1 LEYTTVTDNLDL
13 ARHLLANAKN
23 VVSFSGAG
31 LSAESGIATFRDPEG
46 VWKQVDP
53 TVYAS
58 PQGFR
63 ARPTE
68 VSDWYAARRRTLAQ
82 TTPNDAH
89 HALARS
95 GWQRHITQNV
105 DDLLERA
112 GARDVV
118 HLHGTLDSDR
128 CQDNCGYVVAVDL
141 AQPPSLGACPDC
153 GAMLR
158 PNVVWFGEM
167 LPPSAWAA
175 AESAIQSADVAVVIG
190 TSAEVWPAAGLIA
203 EAQQVI
209 SVNTEPTAAGR
220 RATVE
225 LIGSAASVVPKLVM
239 SAGPS
244 TP

>member
-1 LEYTTVTDNLDL
+1 MTDDLEA
-13 ARHLLANAKN
+13 ARDLLADARN

-31 LSAESGIATFRDPEG
+31 LSAESGIATFRDPDG

-58 PQGFR
+58 AHGFQ
-63 ARPTE
+63 AQPTE
-68 VSDWYAARRRTLAQ
+68 VSDWYAARRRTLAG

-95 GWQRHITQNV
+95 GWQSHITQNV
-105 DDLLERA
+105 DNLLERA
-112 GARDVV
+112 GARNVV

-128 CQDNCGYVVAVDL
+128 CHANCGYVLGVDL
-141 AQPPSLGACPDC
+141 AQPPSLGTCPDC

-167 LPPSAWAA
+167 LPPSAWEA
-175 AESAIQSADVAVVIG
+175 AESAIRGADVAVAIG

-203 EAQQVI
+203 EAKQVI
-209 SVNTEPTAAGR
+209 SVNTEPTFAGR
-220 RATVE
+220 RATIE
-225 LIGSAASVVPKLVM
+225 LIGSAATVVPKLLT

>member
-1 LEYTTVTDNLDL
+1 MTANLEV
-13 ARHLLANAKN
+13 ARKLLADARN

-31 LSAESGIATFRDPEG
+31 LSAESGIATFRDPDG

-58 PQGFR
+58 AQGFQ
-63 ARPTE
+63 AQPAA
-68 VSDWYAARRRTLAQ
+68 VSDWYAARRRTLAH

-89 HALARS
+89 RALARS
-95 GWQRHITQNV
+95 GWQSHITQNV
-105 DDLLERA
+105 DNLLERA
-112 GARDVV
+112 GAPNVV

-128 CQDNCGYVVAVDL
+128 CHAGCGYVVAVDL
-141 AQPPSLGACPDC
+141 AQPPSLSTCPDC

-167 LPPSAWAA
+167 LPASAWAT

-209 SVNTEPTAAGR
+209 SINTERTFAGR

-225 LIGSAASVVPKLVM
+225 LIGSAATVVPKLVT
-239 SAGPS
+239 SADPNIQ
-244 TP
+244 

>member
-1 LEYTTVTDNLDL
+1 VTDNLEL
-13 ARHLLANAKN
+13 ARHLLADAKN

-31 LSAESGIATFRDPEG
+31 LSAASGIATFRDPDG

-53 TVYAS
+53 AVYAS
-58 PQGFR
+58 AQGFR
-63 ARPTE
+63 AQPTE
-68 VSDWYAARRRTLAQ
+68 VSNWYAARRRTLAQ

-95 GWQRHITQNV
+95 DWQSHITQNV
-105 DDLLERA
+105 DNLLERA
-112 GARDVV
+112 GAPNVV

-128 CQDNCGYVVAVDL
+128 CHTNCGYLTAVDL
-141 AQPPSLGACPDC
+141 AQPPSLGTCPDC
-153 GAMLR
+153 GALLR

-175 AESAIQSADVAVVIG
+175 AESAIQSADIAVVIG

-209 SVNTEPTAAGR
+209 SVNTEPTSAGR

-225 LIGSAASVVPKLVM
+225 LIGSAATVVPKLIT
-239 SAGPS
+239 SADPS

>member
-1 LEYTTVTDNLDL
+1 MTGNLEL
-13 ARHLLANAKN
+13 ARHLLADAKN

-31 LSAESGIATFRDPEG
+31 LSAESGIATFRDPDG

-58 PQGFR
+58 AQGFR
-63 ARPTE
+63 AQPTE
-68 VSDWYAARRRTLAQ
+68 VSDWYAARRRTLAH

-89 HALARS
+89 RALARS

-105 DDLLERA
+105 DNLLERA
-112 GARDVV
+112 GASNVV

-128 CQDNCGYVVAVDL
+128 CHTNCGYITAVDL
-141 AQPPSLGACPDC
+141 AQPPALGTCPDC

-167 LPPSAWAA
+167 LPPSAWED
-175 AESAIQSADVAVVIG
+175 AESAIRAADIAVVIG

-203 EAQQVI
+203 EAQQLI
-209 SVNTEPTAAGR
+209 SVNTEPTAVGR

-225 LIGSAASVVPKLVM
+225 LIGSAATVVPKLLT
-239 SAGPS
+239 SGGPS

>member
-1 LEYTTVTDNLDL
+1 MTDKLEV
-13 ARHLLANAKN
+13 ARDLLAQARS

-31 LSAESGIATFRDPEG
+31 LSAESGIATFRDPDG

-58 PQGFR
+58 AQGFQ
-63 ARPTE
+63 AQPTE
-68 VSDWYAARRRTLAQ
+68 VSDWYAARRRTLAH

-95 GWQRHITQNV
+95 GWQSHITQNV
-105 DDLLERA
+105 DNLLERA
-112 GARDVV
+112 GVRSVV

-128 CQDNCGYVVAVDL
+128 CHASCGYVIDVDL
-141 AQPPSLGACPDC
+141 AHPPSLGTCPDC

-167 LPPSAWAA
+167 LPQSAWAA
-175 AESAIQSADVAVVIG
+175 AESAIQGADVAVVIG

-203 EAQQVI
+203 EAQRVI
-209 SVNTEPTAAGR
+209 SVNTEPTFAGR
-220 RATVE
+220 QATVE
-225 LIGSAASVVPKLVM
+225 LIGSAATIVPQLVT
-239 SAGPS
+239 SGDPS
-244 TP
+244 TR